1 MRPHC
6 LSVQSVPS
14 FAKQLNA
21 SKFLATLKEAA
32 YEREAAATQARLLRE
47 LVNSLSSGDLL
58 LMPTDDVWHLD
69 KKQREATA
77 IAKLDKLIALVVRMR
92 AKWIASPL
100 GAAPWNADRSL
111 GPLEGDMT
119 VSEAYAASRELLG
132 SMTEEKRAEYAF
144 CFQASG
150 SKQFLFALLR
160 QPSFFKAEGLEKL
173 LEEWANIKNSSE
185 YKEAIEKSKRR
196 TELQTKQK
204 AELQNLRMQIN
215 RKRQKGE
222 GTQDLLLELHD
233 KEKSYN
239 RGNKGPLGPTP
250 PPRNAHNPRRAASA
264 RRPLRLRLEKE
275 DNPRSPTGSPRLSSS
290 GRSHEITPELDAD
303 WTLPR

>member
-21 SKFLATLKEAA
+21 SKFLAALKEAA

-69 KKQREATA
+69 EKQREATA

-150 SKQFLFALLR
+150 SQQFLFALLR

-185 YKEAIEKSKRR
+185 YKEAIEKIKRR
-196 TELQTKQK
+196 TELQTEQK

-215 RKRQKGE
+215 RLRQKGE
-222 GTQDLLLELHD
+222 DTEDLLLELRD
-233 KEKSYN
+233 KEKSYE
-239 RGNKGPLGPTP
+239 RGKKRALGPTP
-250 PPRNAHNPRRAASA
+250 PPRSAHNPRRAASA

-275 DNPRSPTGSPRLSSS
+275 DIPPKPDRLSPFVLNWSVPRDNA
-290 GRSHEITPELDAD
+290 GARCGLDSVK
-303 WTLPR
+303 

>member
-1 MRPHC
+1 MVGSEHGNRPPIVGTHKEVWEPREPVFLAWNGKTHARYQKTSPYSRPHSQASSAAEPAC
-6 LSVQSVPS
+6 VQSARRLCS
-14 FAKQLNA
+14 
-21 SKFLATLKEAA
+21 ATLQVNAREFVNSLENAA
-32 YEREAAATQARLLRE
+32 YAREENPQQAALLRE

-58 LMPTDDVWHLD
+58 LMPTDEVWHLD
-69 KKQREATA
+69 EKQREATA

-150 SKQFLFALLR
+150 SQQFLFALLR

-173 LEEWANIKNSSE
+173 LEEWANIKRSPE
-185 YKEAIEKSKRR
+185 YKAATKNSKKRR
-196 TELQTKQK
+196 ELQTKQSWW
-204 AELQNLRMQIN
+204 ACS
-215 RKRQKGE
+215 RKRSRYAAVLGKPQ
-222 GTQDLLLELHD
+222 GTNE
-233 KEKSYN
+233 ES
-239 RGNKGPLGPTP
+239 R
-250 PPRNAHNPRRAASA
+250 
-264 RRPLRLRLEKE
+264 
-275 DNPRSPTGSPRLSSS
+275 
-290 GRSHEITPELDAD
+290 
-303 WTLPR
+303 

>member
-21 SKFLATLKEAA
+21 SKFLAALKEAA

-69 KKQREATA
+69 EKQREATA

-100 GAAPWNADRSL
+100 GAAPWNANHSL

-173 LEEWANIKNSSE
+173 LEEWTTIKRSPEYKAATKNS
-185 YKEAIEKSKRR
+185 KKRR
-196 TELQTKQK
+196 ELQTKQSWW
-204 AELQNLRMQIN
+204 ACS
-215 RKRQKGE
+215 RKRSRYAAVLGKPQ
-222 GTQDLLLELHD
+222 GTNE
-233 KEKSYN
+233 ES
-239 RGNKGPLGPTP
+239 R
-250 PPRNAHNPRRAASA
+250 
-264 RRPLRLRLEKE
+264 
-275 DNPRSPTGSPRLSSS
+275 
-290 GRSHEITPELDAD
+290 
-303 WTLPR
+303 